1 MKQLTKAQTRAWK
14 FIAVFFV
21 VLLGQIANAQQSLP
35 TIRAKTKNVDIKDGA
50 IFQKNIWSL
59 SPDAKPDIYYVVEPE
74 KEKKVTFYTDIDSIS
89 FDVNPGLAYDFIIL
103 LNDKDTCYTQ
113 ISSVLKD
120 SFRKKIELINMDP
133 ALLQSDFTL
142 LKEAL
147 QREHAGLYRYKS
159 KNKFTQLSD
168 SLFHALNHSMNQFE
182 FGALIGFFLSSIEDG
197 HTGSNLPSELMQ
209 YYSEHIKMFPIQLH
223 FVDKRSFVLCSEFNE
238 LPPESELLAIDGKA
252 IDDIRK
258 VLFRYL
264 SSDGTIE
271 TKKYWTLN
279 SEAFQFL
286 YSWVFGEKSNYTIT
300 YRSTVGEIKS
310 IVLKADFIK
319 ESCVPTRHGNNN
331 NYLRLD
337 YRPNNIAV
345 LTIRSFSSERLRQT
359 NEDFATFL
367 QSTFAEIKSKKVDKL
382 IIDLRDNGGGDDEYG
397 ALLYSYLTDKSFRYF
412 ASIEST
418 NHKFDVKDHRNLAE
432 QNPSVNNYEK
442 EVVFVIN
449 GLCFSTTAD
458 FCAIA
463 KSERRGKFVGE
474 ETGGAYCGNTSGET
488 FKMTLPNSSINVA
501 IPKHMYKNAVRKAK
515 DRDRGII
522 PDHVIIPSISD
533 NIQNR
538 DVQLEYTVGL
548 QR

>member
-1 MKQLTKAQTRAWK
+1 MKQLAKAQTRAWK
-14 FIAVFFV
+14 FIALFFV
-21 VLLGQIANAQQSLP
+21 MLLGQIANAQQSLL
-35 TIRAKTKNVDIKDGA
+35 TIRAKTKSVDIKDGT

-59 SPDAKPDIYYVVEPE
+59 SPEAKPDTYYVIEPE

-89 FDVNPGLAYDFIIL
+89 FDVKPGLAYDFIIL
-103 LNDKDTCYTQ
+103 LNGNDTCYTQ

-120 SFRKKIELINMDP
+120 SFKEKIEVINIDP

-147 QREHAGLYRYKS
+147 QREHAGLYRYKNE
-159 KNKFTQLSD
+159 NKFTQLSD
-168 SLFHALNHSMNQFE
+168 SLFQALNHSMNQFE
-182 FGALIGFFLSSIEDG
+182 FGALIRFFLSSIEDG

-209 YYSEHIKMFPIQLH
+209 YYSEHIKMFPIQLY

-238 LPPESELLAIDGKA
+238 LPPETELLSIDGKS
-252 IDDIRK
+252 INDIRK

-286 YSWVFGEKSNYTIT
+286 YSWVFGEKSNYTIA
-300 YRSTVGEIKS
+300 YRNAAGEIKS
-310 IVLKADFIK
+310 IDLKADFIK
-319 ESCVPTRHGNNN
+319 ESCAPNGHGNNN
-331 NYLRLD
+331 NYLQLEHK
-337 YRPNNIAV
+337 PNNIAI
-345 LTIRSFSSERLRQT
+345 LTIRTFSSERLRQT
-359 NEDFATFL
+359 NEDFITFL
-367 QSTFAEIKSKKVDKL
+367 QSTFTEIKSKKVDKL

-418 NHKFDVKDHRNLAE
+418 TRKFEVKDHRNLAV
-432 QNPSVNNYEK
+432 QNPSVNNFKK

-463 KSERRGKFVGE
+463 KSDKRGKFVGE
-474 ETGGAYCGNTSGET
+474 ETGGAYNGNTSGET
-488 FKMTLPNSSINVA
+488 FKMSLPNSNINIA
-501 IPKHMYKNAVRKAK
+501 IPKNMYKNAVRKAK
-515 DRDRGII
+515 HHDRGVIPDYIII
-522 PDHVIIPSISD
+522 PTISD
-533 NIQNR
+533 KIQNK
-538 DVQLEYTVGL
+538 DVQLDYTL
-548 QR
+548 EL